1 MMVIIPSSP
10 SLPLAML
17 AEAPWKIFPFAR
29 AFENEEEQKM
39 RRINLNPDTLSRLL
53 ALAYYLHLQ
62 RFLSPPRVISSV
74 RIQFNSSNIFTSID
88 KRRTWCAWLD
98 SDEPFSFVPDCI
110 VRKLSLRWW
119 PVGKVLNV
127 FIAVSQVPSCSRLLM
142 ARHVNETCPRQHESS
157 RVFKGNSVNMKIQ
170 SENFS
175 IKLLFAAIFRRARWV
190 EVQVPAY
197 MNAEFDN

>member
-98 SDEPFSFVPDCI
+98 SDEPFSFAPDCI

-127 FIAVSQVPSCSRLLM
+127 FIAVSKFHHALDYSRHDM
-142 ARHVNETCPRQHESS
+142 STKRARDSTNLRE
-157 RVFKGNSVNMKIQ
+157 FKGNSVNMKIQ

-190 EVQVPAY
+190 EVQVSAY